1 MRIPTPNYSAVTYSF
16 RQSYSVALKDNIF
29 GSCTVLMYNV
39 SNYDVMS
46 ISNMAAV
53 DVAHLLPVSN
63 SMTSMSSEGDIS
75 PSVKFRAY

>member
-1 MRIPTPNYSAVTYSF
+1 
-16 RQSYSVALKDNIF
+16 
-29 GSCTVLMYNV
+29 MYNV